1 MIHRWKNCRLATALR
16 CMLRTVVTTCFG
28 FRSVAATRLAA
39 AICLL
44 ALVSGCQRAPAP
56 AEAPA
61 TPLAV
66 ANSYLESAALDLLGE
81 TGKVLRLSK
90 PCFCPGH
97 YDLETNMV
105 AAVRAA
111 ALFLRF
117 ESEAGLEKQIQA
129 KPSDPVRFVSLPV
142 VAGTLTTAEYLAL
155 CRGVSA
161 ALVSAG
167 QLDAGQAE
175 ARLSELASRLRSAA
189 GKVRQ
194 QIADAK
200 LRDTPVLAVAGQE
213 RFCEWLGFKVAGT
226 FRLEDGNDPVKVEA
240 LVANARAAGVRFVVT
255 DYSEI
260 RPLADEVA
268 KQLGLNS
275 TRLASVPP
283 LLDARPSYEEMLA
296 LNAAAFLPARR
307 SGASR

>member
-1 MIHRWKNCRLATALR
+1 MGRYGVTNGKTYPKLWGEAVLAGWPSP
-16 CMLRTVVTTCFG
+16 TVG
-28 FRSVAATRLAA
+28 NATG
-39 AICLL
+39 
-44 ALVSGCQRAPAP
+44 SQSM
-56 AEAPA
+56 
-61 TPLAV
+61 
-66 ANSYLESAALDLLGE
+66 ANMSS
-81 TGKVLRLSK
+81 TGKREDGSK
-90 PCFCPGH
+90 G
-97 YDLETNMV
+97 T
-105 AAVRAA
+105 
-111 ALFLRF
+111 
-117 ESEAGLEKQIQA
+117 
-129 KPSDPVRFVSLPV
+129 VSLPV